1 MLLSAELFWLH
12 HIRVSVFFSTLL
24 NDLKQKG
31 LNRETY
37 FGAPVRTGQSW
48 IKTLAEVAG
57 SLTDVGTGC
66 CDEEGK
72 TLATLTADL
81 DYCGEC
87 CRGYDCLVFYM
98 QWKLYNNNCP
108 ELNLKLIVIHYIHTI
123 KKKWTSLTP
132 TVKTCKLSHLHS
144 IHKKA
149 VLYCNPYISFTCFYI
164 KDLNKLCELCCVLF
178 KKVFYWFWAG
188 KTSREN
194 VALL

>member
-1 MLLSAELFWLH
+1 MQKWKEILITQQTTFQNNLHHKAQRNRLNTYWKSFTDPSFWAFNPHEYVLLSAELFWLH

-87 CRGYDCLVFYM
+87 CRGHDCLVFYM

-123 KKKWTSLTP
+123 KKMNITH
-132 TVKTCKLSHLHS
+132 SH
-144 IHKKA
+144 
-149 VLYCNPYISFTCFYI
+149 C
-164 KDLNKLCELCCVLF
+164 
-178 KKVFYWFWAG
+178 
-188 KTSREN
+188 
-194 VALL
+194 

>member
-1 MLLSAELFWLH
+1 MIWSRRGSTGKLTLVHQLGLGNHEL
-12 HIRVSVFFSTLL
+12 R
-24 NDLKQKG
+24 
-31 LNRETY
+31 
-37 FGAPVRTGQSW
+37 
-48 IKTLAEVAG
+48 LAEVAG